1 MKSPKIPNDTRNP
14 IAKQWILDNSAQYTT
29 REDAFR
35 AYNSEIGEVSR
46 SQFSQLWRYHARPS
60 NALPP
65 NPKTR
70 TIGKRLSIEAKI
82 MRTIEA
88 LHRIQTE
95 YVRQQ
100 AKLRRVF
107 A

>member
-1 MKSPKIPNDTRNP
+1 MKKIPNDTRNP
-14 IAKQWILDNSAQYTT
+14 VAKQWILDNSTQYTT

-46 SQFSQLWRYHARPS
+46 SQFSQLWRYHARPT
-60 NALPP
+60 
-65 NPKTR
+65 NPKAR
-70 TIGKRLSIEAKI
+70 IGKRLSIEAKI

-88 LHRIQTE
+88 LHRIQSE

-100 AKLRRVF
+100 AKLRRVV